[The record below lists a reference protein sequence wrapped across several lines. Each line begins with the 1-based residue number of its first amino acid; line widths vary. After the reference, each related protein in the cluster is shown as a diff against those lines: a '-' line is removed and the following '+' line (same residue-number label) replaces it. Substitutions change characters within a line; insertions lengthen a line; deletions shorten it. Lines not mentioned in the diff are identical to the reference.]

1 MYPFKSFRTIIHVKR
16 IAVGHF
22 SGDIKNNTELIISE
36 IEQKE
41 IDILFVLMISFVYCR
56 NEFELKFIS
65 FLSLY

>member
-41 IDILFVLMISFVYCR
+41 IDILFVLMIYNIVQ
-56 NEFELKFIS
+56 
-65 FLSLY
+65 